1 MAKYKVL
8 MIHPDGTEV
17 MEEDVFGTAAEAEE
31 HGRYMIDCIR
41 QGAETLYLS
50 NPEEYP
56 LDGFVNSEHKII
68 EIDG

>member
-8 MIHPDGTEV
+8 MIHPDGTEE
-17 MEEDVFGTAAEAEE
+17 MEEDVFDTVTEAEK
-31 HGRYMIDCIR
+31 HGRYMLDCIR

-56 LDGFVNSEHKII
+56 LDGFENSDYRII
-68 EIDG
+68 ETEE

>member
-1 MAKYKVL
+1 MANYKIM

-17 MEEDVFGTAAEAEE
+17 MEEEVFGTAVEAEE
-31 HGRYMIDCIR
+31 YGRYMLDCIR

-56 LDGFVNSEHKII
+56 LDGFENSDYRII
-68 EIDG
+68 ETEE